1 METGFP
7 AADSRDDFARARR
20 NAVLA
25 RLGARLRM
33 REGDVDVL
41 LPFDEV
47 IDALGHARVPVMD
60 IGELERALAAGP
72 GWPPVA
78 ALGLDALRQ
87 EMTAVWVSVRGA
99 SGDGPGGDQPGYD
112 VMAQARSGLMSV
124 TATTEPIK
132 VGVAVTAVVT
142 GLYAAVGA
150 VAGLVARGRAGADG
164 RHSPLR
170 VEVGLL
176 EAAVS
181 MLVNQ
186 TSNALCAAVELP
198 AQVAEVAGADR
209 R

>member
-1 METGFP
+1 
-7 AADSRDDFARARR
+7 
-20 NAVLA
+20 
-25 RLGARLRM
+25 
-33 REGDVDVL
+33 
-41 LPFDEV
+41 
-47 IDALGHARVPVMD
+47 MD

-112 VMAQARSGLMSV
+112 V
-124 TATTEPIK
+124 
-132 VGVAVTAVVT
+132 
-142 GLYAAVGA
+142 
-150 VAGLVARGRAGADG
+150 
-164 RHSPLR
+164 R